1 MKKISLALALL
12 AITSMSQ
19 SALAQGKFSTGV
31 GLYEFGG
38 HTGVKYRY
46 SIDDTHK
53 LSASA
58 GLIGY
63 SLGYE
68 YTLSEHITAGLALG
82 QQVVVAEDGYLVAK
96 FNYYFQGVDSASWVI
111 GLSAG
116 VKEDDGDCFVFC
128 EKKDTDKIEGT
139 MGIHLGY
146 QF

>member
-58 GLIGY
+58 GLVY
-63 SLGYE
+63 PSHLKM
-68 YTLSEHITAGLALG
+68 
-82 QQVVVAEDGYLVAK
+82 Q
-96 FNYYFQGVDSASWVI
+96 FQLELKAI
-111 GLSAG
+111 
-116 VKEDDGDCFVFC
+116 
-128 EKKDTDKIEGT
+128 
-139 MGIHLGY
+139 
-146 QF
+146 